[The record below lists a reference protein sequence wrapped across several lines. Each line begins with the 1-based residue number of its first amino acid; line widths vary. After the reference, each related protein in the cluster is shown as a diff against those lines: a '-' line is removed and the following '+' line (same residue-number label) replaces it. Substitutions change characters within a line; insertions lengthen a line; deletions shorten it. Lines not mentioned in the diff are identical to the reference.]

1 MKRPVGR
8 GIGHRNGRG
17 MKGNHLGE
25 FEELVL
31 LSVGMLYD
39 EAYGVR
45 VQEALAQEAGREA
58 SISAVHATLYRLEKK
73 GLLRSEMGDPTPERG
88 GRRKRLFRVTGA
100 GEQALRETRALRD
113 KLWGLLLDPALR
125 GGGT

>member
-1 MKRPVGR
+1 
-8 GIGHRNGRG
+8 
-17 MKGNHLGE
+17 MKGTHLGE

-88 GRRKRLFRVTGA
+88 GRRKRLFQVTGA
-100 GEQALRETRALRD
+100 GDQALRETRALRD
-113 KLWGLLLDPALR
+113 KLWGLVLDPALR
-125 GGGT
+125 GGRA